1 MDPLSISATAIS
13 LVETGLKIKE
23 SVDKVTKVRSRAREL
38 SRDVLDDLLRIAAFC
53 ELNKDHLSHITL
65 GPLCHSLDALK
76 SDMHHA
82 HIICLRY
89 ERKSSDGTLSRLAAG
104 IKLWIDS
111 EEIEALLAGLKERI
125 HTSLSCITFLTCAR
139 VEIGIM
145 KLQEVLLVHPHDVRS
160 RVQQLDR
167 VFAQRVHDGDSGFN
181 PLDAL
186 STEIDYIDLQ
196 YIGLKANKIVEVL
209 FDTTRFP
216 MDVFHVSLS
225 RIELSPDL
233 HLIGVHNA
241 EDTQSHGS
249 FCADIV
255 STLTQL
261 WVGIYPSNRI
271 DPNENMILLTLNAAR
286 MLRAIG
292 SSDVALSLCDSLEC
306 LFRSARI
313 SQVSLRADI
322 FYLFL
327 NQIITL
333 KAIII
338 LTAAQSTRRKEEAV
352 GLMLQAVDV
361 YRVQLPFITGQHF
374 LLASNLHFLN
384 SAYHCLGYAE
394 ECAASCLESL
404 DLLNTVDCPDD
415 YSYACVLQLYS
426 FALYH
431 LSFARKRT
439 GHFTEAFHAGIQCM
453 AASEELLSMDF
464 CLPFDFKMPFQERAY
479 LKYYL
484 PAFTSIVRG
493 PVSGTSWIEEHMDDE
508 DDGDASDRDDAEV
521 EWGIAI

>member
-65 GPLCHSLDALK
+65 GPLRHSLDALK

-82 HIICLRY
+82 HTICLRY

-249 FCADIV
+249 
-255 STLTQL
+255 
-261 WVGIYPSNRI
+261 
-271 DPNENMILLTLNAAR
+271 

-292 SSDVALSLCDSLEC
+292 SSDVALSLCDALEC

-322 FYLFL
+322 FCLFL

-431 LSFARKRT
+431 LSFARKRA

-453 AASEELLSMDF
+453 AASEELLSMDVY
-464 CLPFDFKMPFQERAY
+464 LPFDFKMPLQERAY

-484 PAFTSIVRG
+484 PTFTSIVRG
-493 PVSGTSWIEEHMDDE
+493 PVFRTSWIEEHTDDV
-508 DDGDASDRDDAEV
+508 DDGDASDGDDAEV